1 MKYQFVSN
9 GKKVSPTVQEKVIAK
24 LSRLEKLLFKND
36 ELECRIV
43 VKFRGDRAKIEV
55 TIPTPFLILRSEAEA
70 GDILDA
76 TDIAKE
82 KLEKQIAKVKTRM
95 DRSANRLNLGKTF
108 GLPTEEKEVEE
119 VIVRNKI
126 IHPLPMTLDDAI
138 MQMDSM
144 DHGFYIYEDIED
156 HTISVVY
163 VRKDGGYGVIDIE

>member
-1 MKYQFVSN
+1 MKYQIVSN
-9 GKKVSPTVQEKVIAK
+9 GKKISPAVQERVVSK
-24 LSRLEKLLFKND
+24 LSRLEKLLFKSE

-43 VKFRGDRAKIEV
+43 VKFRGERAKIEI

-70 GDILDA
+70 NDLLDA
-76 TDIAKE
+76 TDVAKE

-95 DRSANRLNLGKTF
+95 DRSANRVNLGKTF
-108 GLPTEEKEVEE
+108 GLPVEE
-119 VIVRNKI
+119 ENKEAVIVRNKTV
-126 IHPLPMTLDDAI
+126 HPLPMTLDDAI

-144 DHGFYIYEDIED
+144 DHDFYIYEDIED